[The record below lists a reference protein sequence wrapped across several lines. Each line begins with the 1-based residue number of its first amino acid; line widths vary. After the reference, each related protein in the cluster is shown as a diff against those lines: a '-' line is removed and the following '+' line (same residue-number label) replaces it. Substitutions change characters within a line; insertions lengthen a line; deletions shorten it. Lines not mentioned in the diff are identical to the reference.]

1 MADNTPRVL
10 VVDSGRSDRDAICRV
25 LADAGIDCATSEDG
39 GAAIE
44 SIEEVDFGVM
54 LLELGLSGTTGLDVL
69 SRVRE
74 IDPSLRVILLAVQ
87 AEQDDVLEGMRRG
100 AVDYLAK
107 PLHDE
112 ELLLSVQR
120 ALSAH
125 ETEVKGAV
133 LRDRICALEARV
145 ADLHERA
152 AECESADLVAALA
165 PYIAETVS
173 VVLGAAKASMLVMDE
188 KGESL
193 YAVGATGHEVDLAA
207 MDPVVPGEGVAGL
220 AVSEDES
227 IVVDDLAADERFAN
241 RGSSGR
247 YSTTSF
253 VVTPIA
259 GGERPL
265 GVLCAT
271 DREMGEPFGAVD
283 LALLRILAAQVGVVL
298 RAHSEERE
306 PVRPRPEP
314 IEEMGHDITQPLP
327 YDVPDGASDSEL
339 ARAICDVM
347 TFEIEPERLIN
358 SVLGV
363 IARLIP
369 ASPVAL
375 YLIDNRTGT
384 LELEGQLASDGPAD
398 RERFDRSTG
407 LTGTVIQTGNLIAT
421 DHPDK
426 DARFVQDVD
435 TPADGSIRPMI
446 CVPMQMRGKALGI
459 LRVFPLAGG
468 AALPRTA
475 EVLTAAASAA
485 VRNVLLYRSLLDSID
500 EVARARR
507 DSRGKG
513 PAA

>member
-1 MADNTPRVL
+1 MANKPPRVL
-10 VVDSGRSDRDAICRV
+10 IVDSGRSDRDAICEA
-25 LADAGIDCATSEDG
+25 LAGAGISCATSEG
-39 GAAIE
+39 GDAAIE
-44 SIEEVDFGVM
+44 SIAEVDFGVM
-54 LLELGLSGTTGLDVL
+54 LLELGLTGTTGLEVL
-69 SRVRE
+69 SLVRE
-74 IDPSLRVILLAVQ
+74 LDPSIRVILLAVQ
-87 AEQDDVLEGMRRG
+87 AEQDVVLEGMRLG

-107 PLHDE
+107 PLHNE
-112 ELLLSVQR
+112 ELILSVRR
-120 ALSAH
+120 ALAAH
-125 ETEVKGAV
+125 EGEAKAAM
-133 LRDRICALEARV
+133 LRDRVCALESRV

-152 AECESADLVAALA
+152 AGCDPADLVSELA
-165 PYIAETVS
+165 PHIAETVS

-188 KGESL
+188 SGDSL
-193 YAVGATGHEVDLAA
+193 HAVGAVGHEVELDA
-207 MDPVVPGEGVAGL
+207 MDPVAPGEGVAGL
-220 AVSEDES
+220 AVSEGEA
-227 IVVDDLAADERFAN
+227 IVVDDLDTDDRFAS
-241 RGSSGR
+241 RGSPGR
-247 YSTTSF
+247 YSTTSA

-259 GGERPL
+259 GVDRPL

-271 DREMGEPFGAVD
+271 DREVGEPFGAVD
-283 LALLRILAAQVGVVL
+283 LALLRILAAQVGGVL
-298 RAHSEERE
+298 RAPAKE
-306 PVRPRPEP
+306 PAPAQRQPEQL
-314 IEEMGHDITQPLP
+314 EDTGHDITQPLP

-339 ARAICDVM
+339 ARAICDVI

-363 IARLIP
+363 VARLIP

-407 LTGTVIQTGNLIAT
+407 LTGTVLQTGNLVAT

-426 DARFVQDVD
+426 DPRFVQDVD
-435 TPADGSIRPMI
+435 TPADGSIRPLI
-446 CVPMQMRGKALGI
+446 CVPMQMRGKPLGI

-475 EVLTAAASAA
+475 EVLAAAASAA

-507 DSRGKG
+507 EGRQ
-513 PAA
+513 

>member
-10 VVDSGRSDRDAICRV
+10 VVDSDCSDRDAICEV

-39 GAAIE
+39 LAAIE
-44 SIEEVDFGVM
+44 SVAEVDFGVM
-54 LLELGLSGTTGLDVL
+54 LLELGLTGTTGLEVL
-69 SRVRE
+69 SQVRE
-74 IDPSLRVILLAVQ
+74 TDPSVRVILLAVQ
-87 AEQDDVLEGMRRG
+87 ADQDAVLEGMRLG
-100 AVDYLAK
+100 AIDYLAK

-125 ETEVKGAV
+125 ETELKGAM
-133 LRDRICALEARV
+133 LRERICALETRV

-152 AECESADLVAALA
+152 ADCDPADLVGELA
-165 PYIAETVS
+165 PHIAETVS

-188 KGESL
+188 AGESL
-193 YAVGATGHEVDLAA
+193 HAVGATGHAVGLAA

-220 AVSEDES
+220 AVSEGES
-227 IVVDDLAADERFAN
+227 IVVDDLDEDDRFAS
-241 RGSSGR
+241 RGTSGR
-247 YSTTSF
+247 YSTTSL
-253 VVTPIA
+253 VVTPIP
-259 GGERPL
+259 GVDRPL

-271 DREMGEPFGAVD
+271 DRAMGEPFGAVD
-283 LALLRILAAQVGVVL
+283 LALLRILAAQVGGVL
-298 RAHSEERE
+298 RTHPEPRAAAER
-306 PVRPRPEP
+306 RPEP
-314 IEEMGHDITQPLP
+314 IDDMGHDITQPLP
-327 YDVPDGASDSEL
+327 YDVPDGSSDSEL
-339 ARAICDVM
+339 ARAICDVL

-384 LELEGQLASDGPAD
+384 LELEGQLAADGPAD
-398 RERFDRSTG
+398 RERFDRTTG
-407 LTGTVIQTGNLIAT
+407 LTGTVVQTGNLIAT

-426 DARFVQDVD
+426 DPRFVQDVD
-435 TPADGSIRPMI
+435 TPADGSIRPLI

-475 EVLTAAASAA
+475 EMLTAAASAA

-507 DSRGKG
+507 EGRGKG
-513 PAA
+513 SAS